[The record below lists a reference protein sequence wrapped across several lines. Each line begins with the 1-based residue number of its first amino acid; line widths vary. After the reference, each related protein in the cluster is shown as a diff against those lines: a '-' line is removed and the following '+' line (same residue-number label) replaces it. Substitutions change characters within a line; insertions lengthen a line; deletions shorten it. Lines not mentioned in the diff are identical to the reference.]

1 MKSIYYKIIVAVILI
16 FFLSLLYSLYLYNKP
31 FRNVEKSKAD
41 IEISLKELIEEYK
54 QDEVSANSKYL
65 DKLIQIEG
73 IITDISINNGNSVLT
88 VSESKNNPSII
99 CNMSPNYNVNA
110 LKLKIGDKV
119 SVKGICTGYLLD
131 IILINCVLTKN

>member
-1 MKSIYYKIIVAVILI
+1 VKSIYYKIIVAVILI

>member
-1 MKSIYYKIIVAVILI
+1 M
-16 FFLSLLYSLYLYNKP
+16 YNKP

>member
-16 FFLSLLYSLYLYNKP
+16 FFLGLLYSLYLYNKP